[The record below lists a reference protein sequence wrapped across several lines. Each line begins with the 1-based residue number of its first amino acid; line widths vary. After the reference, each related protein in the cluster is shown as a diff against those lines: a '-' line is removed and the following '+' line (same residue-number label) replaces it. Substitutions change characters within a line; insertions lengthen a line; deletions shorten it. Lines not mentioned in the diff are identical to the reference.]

1 MLTGGPRQHKLT
13 DMEAQLTESAASTD
27 PDIGLRAV
35 AALRTLTEQ
44 LEVLQVSNA
53 RALGWSWADI
63 AARLGVTKRTVHRKH
78 GRRLGGR

>member
-1 MLTGGPRQHKLT
+1 MLT

-63 AARLGVTKRTVHRKH
+63 AARLGVTKQTVHRKH

>member
-1 MLTGGPRQHKLT
+1 MLTGMEVLT
-13 DMEAQLTESAASTD
+13 TESAAGTD

-35 AALRTLTEQ
+35 AALRILTEQ
-44 LEVLQVSNA
+44 LEARQVGGA

-63 AARLGVTKRTVHRKH
+63 AARLGVTRRTVRRRH